1 MAHVRGV
8 SIATQEV
15 NTMAIPHANPGQPVS
30 VRPFGATLA
39 QQQTTAVFKTQR
51 LEVMRL
57 VLPQGKSMREH
68 KVAGAITVHCLEGRI
83 AFAHGT
89 ENQVL
94 AAGELLYLD
103 GGVEHSLTALEDAS
117 ALLTIVLCP

>member
-1 MAHVRGV
+1 MAMQH
-8 SIATQEV
+8 
-15 NTMAIPHANPGQPVS
+15 AISGQPIS
-30 VRPFGATLA
+30 VRPFGAALS
-39 QQQTTAVFKTQR
+39 QQQTTAIFKTAR

-68 KVAGAITVHCLEGRI
+68 KVAGAITLHCLEGRI
-83 AFAHGT
+83 AFAHGS

-103 GGVEHSLTALEDAS
+103 GGVVHSLTALEDAS